1 MTSPTGT
8 NPTGT
13 GSTGAAGHGSTGA
26 TRVLIVDD
34 DVRVARNHRELV
46 ESMPG
51 FTVVASA
58 HTAAEALEAV
68 RRHRPGLVL
77 LDLFLPDRTGLA
89 VLEELRSAAWLREV
103 GVVDVVLITALRDVE
118 HVRTAMAMGAL
129 HYLIKPFPLRQL
141 RDQLERYAAA
151 RKRMAALST
160 VTQNDV
166 DALFGMMRPM
176 ASRSM
181 AKGLTPA
188 TAERVAE
195 ALRSTDADVSAVEVS
210 ETTGIARVTARR
222 YLEHLCAEGRAEL
235 TLRYGQAGR
244 PEHRYRW
251 VP

>member
-1 MTSPTGT
+1 MTLPSRDPGSGSRAGT
-8 NPTGT
+8 AITT
-13 GSTGAAGHGSTGA
+13 
-26 TRVLIVDD
+26 LIVDD

-46 ESMPG
+46 ESLPG
-51 FTVVASA
+51 FRVVGTV

-68 RRHRPGLVL
+68 RRHHPDLIL

-89 VLEELRSAAWLREV
+89 VLEKLRSSAVLREV
-103 GVVDVVLITALRDVE
+103 GIVDVVLITALRDVE
-118 HVRTAMAMGAL
+118 QVRTAMAMGAL

-151 RKRMAALST
+151 RKRMSAMST
-160 VTQNDV
+160 VTQKDV
-166 DALFGMMRPM
+166 EALFGMMRPV
-176 ASRSM
+176 AAR
-181 AKGLTPA
+181 AIPKGLTAA
-188 TAERVAE
+188 TVERVAE
-195 ALRSTDADVSAVEVS
+195 ALRSSAGDASAVEVS
-210 ETTGIARVTARR
+210 EATGIARVTARR

>member
-1 MTSPTGT
+1 MTRSPAPSSRG
-8 NPTGT
+8 PA
-13 GSTGAAGHGSTGA
+13 GAAQVP
-26 TRVLIVDD
+26 VLIVDD
-34 DVRVARNHRELV
+34 DVRVARNHQEMV
-46 ESMPG
+46 DSIPG
-51 FTVVASA
+51 FTVVATA

-89 VLEELRSAAWLREV
+89 VLEELRSSTWLREV
-103 GVVDVVLITALRDVE
+103 GVVDVLLITALRDVE

-151 RKRMAALST
+151 RQRMSGLAT

-181 AKGLTPA
+181 AKGLTAA
-188 TAERVAE
+188 TAERVARE
-195 ALRSTDADVSAVEVS
+195 LRSRQGDVSAVEVS
-210 ETTGIARVTARR
+210 ESTGIARVTARR